1 MAVINPYVGG
11 LGDLMTMV
19 EPSIAQAVQDIESSS
34 FLPGF
39 RLNAYLVAAW
49 TCPQS
54 RVGPRVELSIC
65 KASAGLGWKLFFMLL
80 CPAVRTDQISAIHCP
95 IPKIL

>member
-1 MAVINPYVGG
+1 MEMRGTRRISPWQPRPWPVSGLVDINVAVINPYVGG

-49 TCPQS
+49 TC
-54 RVGPRVELSIC
+54 
-65 KASAGLGWKLFFMLL
+65 W
-80 CPAVRTDQISAIHCP
+80 
-95 IPKIL
+95 